1 MSNLKGKVALVTGSA
16 RRIGADTVRTLH
28 AAGANVVVHYR
39 HSSKDAK
46 KLFLELNNLRDDSCF
61 LVQAD
66 LNNIKKIEEMVDS
79 IIKKMGRLDILV
91 NNASTFYPT
100 KVGEITENDWDD
112 LMGSNVKA
120 PLFLSQAVVPYLK
133 LTQGCIINIVDIHG
147 IRPMKNY
154 PVYSMAKSAL
164 LMLTQSLA
172 RELGP
177 DIRVNGVAPGAI
189 LWPEQAENESDQE
202 ELLSKTALKR
212 MGTPQDIAKTILFLV
227 RDADYITGQ
236 VIPVDGGR
244 VLNH

>member
-133 LTQGCIINIVDIHG
+133 LTQGGIINIVDIHG

>member
-16 RRIGADTVRTLH
+16 KRIGAETIRTLH
-28 AAGANVVVHYR
+28 EVGANVVVHYR
-39 HSSKDAK
+39 RSSKDAK
-46 KLFLELNNLRDDSCF
+46 KLFLELNNLRENSCF

-112 LMGSNVKA
+112 LIGSHVKA

-177 DIRVNGVAPGAI
+177 DIRVNGIAPGAI
-189 LWPEQAENESDQE
+189 LWPEQAENKSDQE